1 MPDEEIES
9 IIAHFNKRVIPK
21 NEFLIKQKDIC
32 NELVFIE
39 RSIFRHYHYTAEGKE
54 ATACFLLENNFAFE
68 VVSFL
73 TRVPSQEIMQALE
86 DSVVYSINYFTLQQL
101 YLKYP
106 LLERF
111 GRILME
117 EQFAEFKKVVLA
129 QLRETAEE
137 RYLKMIEEQPEIFQ
151 TYCVQCGD
159 VAMSRSLWS
168 IRDGSEIRIQAKGTE
183 LLRRQPNGSW
193 LFAVDHPFGADE
205 VSM

>member
-1 MPDEEIES
+1 MEKLKAFIEKRVNMPVEDLNS
-9 IIAHFNKRVIPK
+9 IISLFNKRTIHK

-39 RSIFRHYHYTAEGKE
+39 KGIFRHYHYTVEGKE

-73 TRVPSQEIMQALE
+73 TRVPSQEVMQALE
-86 DSVVYSINYFTLQQL
+86 DSVVYAINYYTLQQL

-117 EQFAEFKKVVLA
+117 EQFAEFKKIVLA

-137 RYLKMIEEQPEIFQ
+137 RYLKLLEERPELFQ
-151 TYCVQCGD
+151 RVPLKHIASFLGINNTSFSRIRKEI
-159 VAMSRSLWS
+159 MSN
-168 IRDGSEIRIQAKGTE
+168 A
-183 LLRRQPNGSW
+183 
-193 LFAVDHPFGADE
+193 
-205 VSM
+205 

>member
-1 MPDEEIES
+1 MFRVIEIIWYAMEKLKAFIGKRVKMSDEDLNS
-9 IIAHFNKRVIPK
+9 IISLFSRRTIHK

-39 RSIFRHYHYTAEGKE
+39 KGIFRHYHYTAEGKE

-86 DSVVYSINYFTLQQL
+86 DSVIYSINHHTLQQL

-117 EQFAEFKKVVLA
+117 EQFAEFKKIVLS
-129 QLRETAEE
+129 QLRETAED
-137 RYLKMIEEQPEIFQ
+137 RYLTLLEEQPELFQ
-151 TYCVQCGD
+151 RVPLKHIASFLGINNTSFSRIRKEI
-159 VAMSRSLWS
+159 MSN
-168 IRDGSEIRIQAKGTE
+168 A
-183 LLRRQPNGSW
+183 
-193 LFAVDHPFGADE
+193 
-205 VSM
+205 